1 MKTKEEE
8 QRGRAA
14 LEAVAAQK
22 NVPISKVL
30 ADCKEAIDVAWA
42 TSDPA
47 AKRKQKIIF
56 PEGKPSPEIFVARL
70 GKLLRN

>member
-1 MKTKEEE
+1 MKTKEE

-14 LEAVAAQK
+14 LEATAAQN
-22 NVPISKVL
+22 NVPISEVL
-30 ADCKEAIDVAWA
+30 SDCNKAIDAAWA

-47 AKRKQKIIF
+47 AKRRQETVF

-70 GKLLRN
+70 GMLLLN